1 MKKLFG
7 ISILLMAG
15 SSAYAATITWANH
28 MFPAAP
34 GVVDLGV
41 TSTLIKDDTNTFNL
55 PVTSLNITNMA
66 DITPIGT
73 MLIPVYTTTG
83 NLGMKNDGPGQEH
96 GLGVMNN
103 PPEAEIRLG
112 YALQIDLSAFLYTT
126 AMLTVDSID
135 APGEGYRIWGS
146 TTANGPMT
154 LLVQSTNATGGF
166 VQTKTFDST
175 YKFFE
180 LTSDTPHNGVDS
192 IVMRSVVINSTESV
206 PEPATLGMMG
216 LGLVGAGLLR
226 LRKKS
231 PKA

>member
-73 MLIPVYTTTG
+73 MLIPVYTTRG
-83 NLGMKNDGPGQEH
+83 NLGVKNAVPRRQRGR
-96 GLGVMNN
+96 
-103 PPEAEIRLG
+103 AAR
-112 YALQIDLSAFLYTT
+112 
-126 AMLTVDSID
+126 
-135 APGEGYRIWGS
+135 S
-146 TTANGPMT
+146 TP
-154 LLVQSTNATGGF
+154 
-166 VQTKTFDST
+166 
-175 YKFFE
+175 
-180 LTSDTPHNGVDS
+180 
-192 IVMRSVVINSTESV
+192 
-206 PEPATLGMMG
+206 
-216 LGLVGAGLLR
+216 
-226 LRKKS
+226 
-231 PKA
+231 